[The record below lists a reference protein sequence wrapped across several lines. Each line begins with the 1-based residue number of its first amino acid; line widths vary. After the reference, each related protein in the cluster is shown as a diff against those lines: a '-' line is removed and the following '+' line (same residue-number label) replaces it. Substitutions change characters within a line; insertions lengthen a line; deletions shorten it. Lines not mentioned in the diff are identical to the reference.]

1 MEQKVVQL
9 GQQLEQN
16 ETTVKVMTAR
26 EAETAKEHQI
36 EKRIMINKLADLTNE
51 LEAIKKDKQA

>member
-1 MEQKVVQL
+1 
-9 GQQLEQN
+9 
-16 ETTVKVMTAR
+16 MTAR

-51 LEAIKKDKQA
+51 LEAIKKDKLA